1 MSTRITRKALIEK
14 IITERL
20 MQTLK
25 CEFKKTVVQHL
36 LGDGWSAVHIKTFSA
51 ESAEIIDKSLE
62 GK

>member
-14 IITERL
+14 IITKRL

-36 LGDGWSAVHIKTFSA
+36 LGDGWTCVHIKTFSK
-51 ESAEIIDKSLE
+51 ESAEIIDNNLE

>member
-1 MSTRITRKALIEK
+1 MSKHISRKALIEK
-14 IITERL
+14 MITKRL

-36 LGDGWSAVHIKTFSA
+36 LGDGWTCVHVKTFSA
-51 ESAEIIDKSLE
+51 ETAEIVDNNLK